1 MESKH
6 MMRNIGIGMAA
17 GAALGMLMAP
27 QKKTMK
33 ATAKK
38 ARRAR
43 ETPRKNIPNNRGKKK
58 LDPPATCRRGPF
70 LIRCVWAAGSQA

>member
-27 QKKTMK
+27 QKKTLK
-33 ATAKK
+33 ATAKRPS
-38 ARRAR
+38 APWR
-43 ETPRKNIPNNRGKKK
+43 TPPR
-58 LDPPATCRRGPF
+58 T
-70 LIRCVWAAGSQA
+70 

>member
-1 MESKH
+1 MESRH

-38 ARRAR
+38 AIRAM
-43 ETPRKNIPNNRGKKK
+43 E
-58 LDPPATCRRGPF
+58 D
-70 LIRCVWAAGSQA
+70 AAENMTQHMGM

>member
-1 MESKH
+1 MDFSRILGTISSDLVQKEESNMESKH

-27 QKKTMK
+27 QKKTLK

-38 ARRAR
+38 AVRAM
-43 ETPRKNIPNNRGKKK
+43 E
-58 LDPPATCRRGPF
+58 D
-70 LIRCVWAAGSQA
+70 AAENMTQHMGM

>member
-1 MESKH
+1 MGTISLDLVQKEESNMESKH

-27 QKKTMK
+27 QKKTLK

-38 ARRAR
+38 AVRAM
-43 ETPRKNIPNNRGKKK
+43 E
-58 LDPPATCRRGPF
+58 D
-70 LIRCVWAAGSQA
+70 AAENMTQSMGM